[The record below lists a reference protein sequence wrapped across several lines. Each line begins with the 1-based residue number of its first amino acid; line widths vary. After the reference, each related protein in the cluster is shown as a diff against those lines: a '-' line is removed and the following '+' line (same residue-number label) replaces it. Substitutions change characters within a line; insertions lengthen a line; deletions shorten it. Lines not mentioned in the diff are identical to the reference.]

1 MFELGVYCLLQSG
14 MKIMRHSMFDLAVIV
29 SAVCRSDILL
39 GVIRHT
45 DKHGMSACHV
55 TRYGLLNCHSSGAF
69 VSLLQAHPHLYVT
82 DLNTLSIHLFLH
94 NPEKKKTPNPQ
105 I

>member
-14 MKIMRHSMFDLAVIV
+14 MKIMCHSMFDLAVIV
-29 SAVCRSDILL
+29 SAVCRSDIRL

-94 NPEKKKTPNPQ
+94 NPEKKKTANPQ

>member
-1 MFELGVYCLLQSG
+1 MFELGAYCLLQSG
-14 MKIMRHSMFDLAVIV
+14 MKSIRHSMFDVAVIV

-39 GVIRHT
+39 SVIRHKG
-45 DKHGMSACHV
+45 KHGMSACHV

-82 DLNTLSIHLFLH
+82 DLNTLGIHLFLH
-94 NPEKKKTPNPQ
+94 NPEKKTPPNPQ

>member
-1 MFELGVYCLLQSG
+1 ML
-14 MKIMRHSMFDLAVIV
+14 
-29 SAVCRSDILL
+29 
-39 GVIRHT
+39 
-45 DKHGMSACHV
+45 ACHV
-55 TRYGLLNCHSSGAF
+55 TRYGLLDCHSSGAF

-82 DLNTLSIHLFLH
+82 DLNTLGIHLFLH